1 MVIEKEKFFEI
12 INEVG
17 KSEGLNK
24 DNLLKRIES
33 KLRDVNS
40 ELYRNY
46 NDLKVDKMFGILDSG
61 KIVNY
66 TLLHFAVECN
76 SVLIVKLLLE
86 KGVKVINEPIRE
98 LDGVKSKLTA
108 LHIAASR
115 GHQEVIQ
122 LLLDAGTNPLLKNSE
137 DKTPRA
143 MVCNM
148 QNGDIIIKML
158 ETGEQLYADARGKA
172 SGRYSLLQPNN
183 EASEDYRNDEQ
194 TSSDS
199 IIENSINKVG
209 DTLEREE
216 VLKLQEEEQQDE
228 SETLVQSILED
239 GGEINTRDQ
248 NGRIS
253 LHHAAVS
260 NDLEVVKYLVENGA
274 NVNAQDKDGRS
285 VLHYAPIHMNIE
297 IVKYLIKK
305 GANVE
310 EIDKDGRT
318 PLHFAIACSDL
329 GVAKFLIKEGANV
342 NAQDKDGQ
350 SILHYA
356 ATQDNI
362 EIVKYLIK
370 KGADVEVQDGQK
382 RYPSDIANMNN
393 CTKIAEFLQEAI
405 KNKRNLKKK
414 KKTRSTEGG
423 TTRSNDQLN
432 LSNGSNDKVKM
443 LGVQSLK
450 EERKELTRLK
460 NCIVEHE
467 NRLEVLDKLSEEN
480 QSLKQQIQDLKSKN
494 TTLNSELSKT
504 KANKV
509 LLEKTE
515 KRQLSFLKVASVN
528 LVTMLTVGVI
538 FSVAFQLPILSM
550 IAISVMSSLIVGG
563 VTYALSPQPTEL
575 KEVSIQCSM
584 QHDACKT

>member
-1 MVIEKEKFFEI
+1 MAIEKEKFFEI

-40 ELYRNY
+40 GLHRNY

-66 TLLHFAVECN
+66 TLLHFAVECD

-122 LLLDAGTNPLLKNSE
+122 LLLEAGANPLLKNSE

-199 IIENSINKVG
+199 VIENSINKVG

-253 LHHAAVS
+253 LYHTAVS
-260 NDLEVVKYLVENGA
+260 NDLEVVKHLVENGA
-274 NVNAQDKDGRS
+274 NVNAQDKDG
-285 VLHYAPIHMNIE
+285 L
-297 IVKYLIKK
+297 
-305 GANVE
+305 
-310 EIDKDGRT
+310 
-318 PLHFAIACSDL
+318 
-329 GVAKFLIKEGANV
+329 
-342 NAQDKDGQ
+342 

-356 ATQDNI
+356 ATYDNT
-362 EIVKYLIK
+362 EIVEYLIK

-382 RYPSDIANMNN
+382 RYPLDIANMNN

-405 KNKRNLKKK
+405 KNKRNLKK

-450 EERKELTRLK
+450 EEREELTRLK

-515 KRQLSFLKVASVN
+515 KAQLSFLKIASVN